1 MSVGRVKEI
10 SVFVDESGSF
20 ESDEESS
27 RYYLICLLFHDQSVD
42 IAEWLAN
49 LQNYLAATDLGSEHC
64 VHVGPLIRRE
74 AEYANMRREDRKA
87 IFRKMMAFVRKADIS
102 YRCFKIDKHFNTAD
116 AAVHDSL
123 RNELTRFLSER
134 VEFFSSYDRL
144 KVYYDGGQRQVSDLL
159 REVFQMYSSIVEYVP
174 NVRPENYRLF
184 QAADLLC
191 SIELVAVKIDA
202 GEKLT
207 TSEIR
212 FFGSE
217 RDFKREILRQIRRK
231 EMV

>member
-1 MSVGRVKEI
+1 MSVSRVKEI

-27 RYYLICLLFHDQSVD
+27 RYYLICLLFHDQSAD
-42 IAEWLAN
+42 ITEWLTN
-49 LQNYLAATDLGSEHC
+49 LREYLAATNLGAEHC

-74 AEYANMRREDRKA
+74 AEYANMRREDRQA
-87 IFRKMMAFVRKADIS
+87 VFRKMMAFVRKADVS

-123 RNELTRFLSER
+123 LNELTRFLIEH
-134 VEFFSSYDRL
+134 VESFSSYDRL

-159 REVFQMYSSIVEYVP
+159 REAFRMYSSKVEFVP
-174 NVRPENYRLF
+174 NVKPENYRLF
-184 QAADLLC
+184 QAADFLC
-191 SIELVAVKIDA
+191 SIELVAAKIEA

-207 TSEIR
+207 ASEIR

-217 RDFKREILRQIRRK
+217 RDFKREILRQVRRK
-231 EMV
+231 EMA